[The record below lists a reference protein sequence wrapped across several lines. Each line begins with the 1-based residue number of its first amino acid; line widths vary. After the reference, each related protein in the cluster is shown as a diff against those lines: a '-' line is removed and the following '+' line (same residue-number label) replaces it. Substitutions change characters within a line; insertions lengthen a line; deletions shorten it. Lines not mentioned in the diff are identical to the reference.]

1 MVGRTYVYEDV
12 CDMPLLIRSR
22 QNYTQ
27 RWRDREIKQQQGIS
41 INICPPDHRE
51 ERHWGEE
58 DMEDERQNKRE
69 RRRGDSGTVEDMR
82 GEERRNQDS

>member
-22 QNYTQ
+22 HNYTQ

-41 INICPPDHRE
+41 INILYVH
-51 ERHWGEE
+51 
-58 DMEDERQNKRE
+58 QTIE
-69 RRRGDSGTVEDMR
+69 RRDIGEKRTWKMR
-82 GEERRNQDS
+82 DKTREKEGGETQGQ